1 MSKKKKSK
9 LIGIAMTIC
18 IILMVF
24 IGIAG
29 GIYLAFQLKQND
41 TVLGTNF
48 NDIIVYKTTCDRVYD
63 GSPNIQKC
71 VDVARKECPSLKII
85 KSGWEKNTY
94 PGYNSGGYFYEILY
108 ECPESY

>member
-1 MSKKKKSK
+1 MKIKS
-9 LIGIAMTIC
+9 
-18 IILMVF
+18 IILLTIF
-24 IGIAG
+24 ILQGCS
-29 GIYLAFQLKQND
+29 FNKH

-71 VDVARKECPSLKII
+71 VDVARKECPGLKII